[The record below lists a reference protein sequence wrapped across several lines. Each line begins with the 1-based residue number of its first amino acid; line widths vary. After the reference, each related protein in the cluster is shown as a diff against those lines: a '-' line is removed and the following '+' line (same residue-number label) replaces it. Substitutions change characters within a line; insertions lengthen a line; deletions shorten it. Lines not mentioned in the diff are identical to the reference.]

1 MDPSH
6 GPDIGCVSDS
16 VCVVG
21 VMRLDDPQWTPL
33 MDQTVDVSVTQCVC
47 CRCDEI
53 R

>member
-1 MDPSH
+1 MDQTV
-6 GPDIGCVSDS
+6 DVS
-16 VCVVG
+16 VTQCVVG